1 MSNIPYT
8 TAASDFLKLVE
19 FKDDDKSDLIDFAA
33 TDFLTLRES
42 LINYVKAVYPLDY
55 NLFSES
61 DLGMMFIELVSYM
74 GSVLS
79 MKADMLAHESFLKT
93 AKNPVNVRKL
103 LQLIGVKFRGPSSSA
118 AQAVATVIGSG
129 GVPLTI
135 PVASRVFTKKSP
147 EDGEIVNYTLYQ
159 TDNGQILDIA
169 ATNEINL
176 EVADSD
182 LGTGQAWSNLVLV
195 EGALVEDSG
204 TFADTDV
211 LKSVSLS
218 RGPVIDGSVQVFID
232 AGDSNSEPYREVA
245 SLLST
250 SSSDQ
255 AAFELIYNGD
265 YTATVLFGDGVSG
278 KIPPTGS
285 TYRILYRVGGGTRG
299 NAATSQ
305 VRDTIVSD
313 EGASLTVENILP
325 FTGGN
330 DAETIDHARKY
341 AQLTFRQ
348 QDRYVSLDD
357 YTTVGNTFKSS
368 TGASA
373 KAIAATRKAYSSA
386 NLIDLYVV
394 EVASDLQLQKASIA
408 FKSDLLKHISTKKM
422 ITDEVVVVDGLIRT
436 IDLNMEVSLDRRF
449 ENKEGS
455 LKAAISQVILNYF
468 NVNNR
473 EFGQDFIPEL
483 VSREVFQKIPEVRLA
498 KILNYSEPV
507 SLEFN
512 EILQLNN
519 FYIGF
524 NYV

>member
-8 TAASDFLKLVE
+8 TASSDFLKLVE
-19 FKDDDKSDLIDFAA
+19 FKEDDKSSLIDFAA

-42 LINYVKAVYPLDY
+42 LVNYIKAVYPLDY

-61 DLGMMFIELVSYM
+61 DLGMMFIELVAYM
-74 GSVLS
+74 GSVMS
-79 MKADMLAHESFLKT
+79 MKADMLAHETFLKT
-93 AKNPVNVRKL
+93 SKNPVNVRKL
-103 LQLIGVKFRGPSSSA
+103 LQLIGVKFRGPGSAA
-118 AQAVATVIGSG
+118 AQAVATSNTPGI
-129 GVPLTI
+129 PLTI
-135 PVASRVFTKKSP
+135 PVTARVFSKKSP
-147 EDGEIVNYTLYQ
+147 EDGETVNYTLYQ
-159 TDNGQILDIA
+159 IENGQILDIA

-182 LGTGQAWSNLVLV
+182 GGTGAAWSNLVLI

-211 LKSVSLS
+211 LKSISLS
-218 RGPVIDGSVQVFID
+218 RGPVVDGSVQVYID
-232 AGDSNSEPYREVA
+232 TGDSSSEPYREVT

-255 AAFELIYNGD
+255 AAFELVYNSD

-278 KIPPTGS
+278 KVPPTGS
-285 TYRILYRVGGGTRG
+285 TYRVLYRVGGGTRG
-299 NAATSQ
+299 NASTG
-305 VRDTIVSD
+305 IVSD
-313 EGASLTVENILP
+313 TITTDEKVNLTVENVLP
-325 FTGGN
+325 FTGGT
-330 DAETIDHARKY
+330 DAETIEHAKKY

-386 NLIDLYVV
+386 NVIDLYVV
-394 EVASDLQLQKASIA
+394 EVASDTQLQKASVG
-408 FKSDLLKHISTKKM
+408 FKTDLLKHISSKKM

-436 IDLNMEVSLDRRF
+436 IDLNMEITLDRRF

-455 LKAAISQVILNYF
+455 LKASISQVILDYF
-468 NVNNR
+468 NINNR

-483 VSREVFQKIPEVRLA
+483 VSREIFEKIPEVRLA
-498 KILNYSEPV
+498 KVLNYTEPV
-507 SLEFN
+507 TLEFN